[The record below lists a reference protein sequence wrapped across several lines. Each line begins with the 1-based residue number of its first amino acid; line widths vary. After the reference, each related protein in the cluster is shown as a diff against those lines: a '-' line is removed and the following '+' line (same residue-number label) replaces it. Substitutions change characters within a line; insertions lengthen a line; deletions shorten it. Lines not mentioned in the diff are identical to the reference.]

1 MKIKKISKKVKSI
14 GLDTKNAA
22 KYIGVSDSL
31 LNKYR
36 QTGEGPQYCKVGKK
50 VIYLTKDLK
59 RYIKSKRV

>member
-1 MKIKKISKKVKSI
+1 METRKVSKKVKSI

-36 QTGEGPQYCKVGKK
+36 QTGEGPQYCRVGKK
-50 VIYLTKDLK
+50 IIYLTSDLK
-59 RYIKSKRV
+59 RYLKSKRV